1 MEPTSTTR
9 MDTVVVGGG
18 LTGLTAAALLAR
30 AGRSVTLFEKTS
42 DLGGRAITTERHGF
56 FFNRG
61 VHALYLTGPG
71 ETILRELGVS
81 YSGKPSD
88 RSVYEGQHAGI
99 LDRLPNSAASI
110 ATTRLLNPAARA
122 EIAALLMNLRQID
135 AADWHGTSMQ
145 AWLEQATTQ
154 PVIRRFIEAAVRLAT
169 YTHAPELLDAGFA
182 LRLVGTQPKALLLD
196 GGWQTLVDGLN
207 HAARSAGARLVS
219 SARVMA
225 VDLGDETHTVR
236 LADGTTVQTEA
247 VVLATEPAV
256 AAQVVADG
264 RHAALRHWAAQT
276 LPLYVACLDVGLRHL
291 PDPDRLVVLDFD
303 RPLYYSVHSR
313 SSRLAP
319 PDGALIHTIKYLR
332 PDEKGDTR
340 AHRRELE
347 EWLDRL
353 QPGWRDVVVAQQF
366 LPHIQ
371 VSSDMIQA
379 RRGGPAGRPGP
390 AVPDVRNLFVVGDWV
405 GQQDHLANA
414 GFASA
419 QQAAQMILASAP
431 ARR

>member
-1 MEPTSTTR
+1 MEPTSTTQ
-9 MDTVVVGGG
+9 MDAVVVGGG

-30 AGRSVTLFEKTS
+30 AGRSVTLFEKAS

-71 ETILRELGVS
+71 ETVLRELGVS

-88 RSVYEGQHAGI
+88 RSIYQGQHAGI
-99 LDRLPNSAASI
+99 LDRLPNSATSI
-110 ATTRLLNPAARA
+110 AITRLLNAEARA
-122 EIAALLMNLRQID
+122 EIAALMTNLRHSNTT
-135 AADWHGTSMQ
+135 DWHGISMQ
-145 AWLEQATTQ
+145 DWLEQSTTQ
-154 PVIRRFIEAAVRLAT
+154 PVIRRFIESVVRLAT

-182 LRLVGTQPKALLLD
+182 LHLVATQPQALLLD

-219 SARVMA
+219 GARVVA
-225 VDLGDETHTVR
+225 VAIGDETHTVR

-247 VVLATEPAV
+247 VVLATEPSV
-256 AAQVVADG
+256 AAQLVADG

-276 LPLYVACLDVGLRHL
+276 LPLYVACLDVGLRRL

-313 SSRLAP
+313 TSRLAP
-319 PDGALIHTIKYLR
+319 PDGALIHTVKYLR
-332 PDEKGDTR
+332 PDEKDDAR

-353 QPGWRDVVVAQQF
+353 QPGWRDVMVAQQF

-379 RRGGPAGRPGP
+379 RHGGPAGRPGP
-390 AVPDVRNLFVVGDWV
+390 AIPGVRNLFVVGDWV

-419 QQAAQMILASAP
+419 QEAAQMILANAP
-431 ARR
+431 TQR